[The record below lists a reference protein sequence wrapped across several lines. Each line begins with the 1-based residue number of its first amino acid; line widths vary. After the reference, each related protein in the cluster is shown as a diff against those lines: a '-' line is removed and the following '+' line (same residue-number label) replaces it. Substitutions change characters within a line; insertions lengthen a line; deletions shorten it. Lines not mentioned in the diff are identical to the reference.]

1 MQQNPALFIIAG
13 EPEEIVMTTAKKS
26 TSEEAADMDL
36 LTEELANLRSDV
48 ASLVAAMGKITASKV
63 EQASDSLTETLEENS
78 NWNDMKSQIEQA
90 RAQGEQLSQD
100 LGEEVKRHPLAS
112 IAIAFGIGYIASKIV
127 K

>member
-1 MQQNPALFIIAG
+1 
-13 EPEEIVMTTAKKS
+13 MTTKKS
-26 TSEEAADMDL
+26 ATKETPDMESLKEEFA
-36 LTEELANLRSDV
+36 TLRSDV
-48 ASLVAAMGKITASKV
+48 ASIVATLGKMSQSEVAEAT
-63 EQASDSLTETLEENS
+63 DSVTETLEENS

-100 LGEEVKRHPLAS
+100 LSEEVTRHPLAS

>member
-1 MQQNPALFIIAG
+1 
-13 EPEEIVMTTAKKS
+13 MTTAKKS
-26 TSEEAADMDL
+26 TPEETPDMDSL
-36 LTEELANLRSDV
+36 KEELANLRSDV
-48 ASLVAAMGKITASKV
+48 ASLVAALGKITESKV

-112 IAIAFGIGYIASKIV
+112 IAIAFGIGYIPKKIF

>member
-1 MQQNPALFIIAG
+1 
-13 EPEEIVMTTAKKS
+13 MTTKKS
-26 TSEEAADMDL
+26 ATEETPDMESL
-36 LTEELANLRSDV
+36 KEELATLRSDV
-48 ASLVAAMGKITASKV
+48 ASIVATLGKISQSKV
-63 EQASDSLTETLEENS
+63 AEATDSVTETLEENS

-100 LGEEVKRHPLAS
+100 LSEEVTRHPLAS